1 MAVVIRKRS
10 AAVAGSAPA
19 STQHSAVPR
28 QLRPQARVID
38 LQWQLWA
45 ISARGTDGRT
55 LFTITLQALLLY
67 TSVRYTEIS

>member
-10 AAVAGSAPA
+10 AAMAGSALG
-19 STQHSAVPR
+19 TQHSAVPR

-45 ISARGTDGRT
+45 ITARGTDGRT
-55 LFTITLQALLLY
+55 YLLLLGKLFTVY
-67 TSVRYTEIS
+67 